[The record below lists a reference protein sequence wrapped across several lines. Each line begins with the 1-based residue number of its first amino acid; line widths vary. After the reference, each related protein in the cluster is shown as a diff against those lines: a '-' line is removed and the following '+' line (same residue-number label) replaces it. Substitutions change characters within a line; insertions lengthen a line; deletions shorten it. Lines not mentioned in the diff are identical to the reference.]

1 MDYEDFNDV
10 NQCLQEAQD
19 AEEDMRALAK
29 DALVFIT
36 KQGGQW
42 EPDRWSDNQGKPRYT
57 FDQTTPIVD
66 QIAGDL
72 DDSDFD
78 VKVSPADGSATKE
91 GAELIDGIIRNIE
104 RLSEARHI
112 YSDAARNMVTSGIDH
127 WMVETDY
134 VNSNSFDQ
142 EIKISPIFN
151 SCERVWFDTNS
162 HKIDRSDAKYGFL
175 LSAIATKNYYE
186 EFPEGSGQSV
196 STDDNNDSVYYNK
209 PDQVIIGHFYY
220 CKEIEFE
227 IVETKLG
234 RVFEYNEAFKL
245 VEDALAEEGETIEQR
260 RTRMKKVFCM
270 RKFDGSGWLT
280 DPVETVFE
288 TIPIVPVY
296 GNYKVIENKPTYHGA
311 VLKLMDAQRVLNYSM
326 SREIEEGALAP
337 RAKYWMTRTQASG
350 NEAQLSTLNTNSDPV
365 QFYTHDAEAPQV
377 PMQQGGAQIN
387 QGLRA
392 ISEGMMGVMS
402 KTAGIFAAGMGDN
415 PDLQSGV
422 AIGKLQ
428 DKANNITTK
437 YFSSMEKAIAATA
450 RLLGQAIPK
459 VYDNER
465 EIQIV
470 KPDGALE
477 NTILNQNDDN
487 GEMNNVIGDGQY
499 AYTCTSSPSFDS
511 RQTETVNAITELA
524 QYDPTLLQMS
534 SDVLL
539 NNINA
544 PSIDKIAERK
554 RIELLIA
561 GIIPQT
567 QQTAEEQQMLAMM
580 AQQQANQ
587 PQEPSAEMA
596 LAQAEQAKAQ
606 AALERNQ
613 IAAQKDQ
620 MEAQFKMQKN
630 QLDLQRQEIELEE
643 KKAKLQ
649 LSANDQ
655 RFQQAMEAQQ
665 LALQKISEQI
675 ENMNVQADTAVKI
688 DSIRRD

>member
-1 MDYEDFNDV
+1 
-10 NQCLQEAQD
+10 
-19 AEEDMRALAK
+19 
-29 DALVFIT
+29 
-36 KQGGQW
+36 
-42 EPDRWSDNQGKPRYT
+42 
-57 FDQTTPIVD
+57 
-66 QIAGDL
+66 
-72 DDSDFD
+72 
-78 VKVSPADGSATKE
+78 
-91 GAELIDGIIRNIE
+91 
-104 RLSEARHI
+104 
-112 YSDAARNMVTSGIDH
+112 
-127 WMVETDY
+127 
-134 VNSNSFDQ
+134 
-142 EIKISPIFN
+142 
-151 SCERVWFDTNS
+151 
-162 HKIDRSDAKYGFL
+162 
-175 LSAIATKNYYE
+175 
-186 EFPEGSGQSV
+186 
-196 STDDNNDSVYYNK
+196 
-209 PDQVIIGHFYY
+209 
-220 CKEIEFE
+220 
-227 IVETKLG
+227 
-234 RVFEYNEAFKL
+234 
-245 VEDALAEEGETIEQR
+245 
-260 RTRMKKVFCM
+260 
-270 RKFDGSGWLT
+270 
-280 DPVETVFE
+280 
-288 TIPIVPVY
+288 
-296 GNYKVIENKPTYHGA
+296 
-311 VLKLMDAQRVLNYSM
+311 
-326 SREIEEGALAP
+326 
-337 RAKYWMTRTQASG
+337 
-350 NEAQLSTLNTNSDPV
+350 
-365 QFYTHDAEAPQV
+365 
-377 PMQQGGAQIN
+377 
-387 QGLRA
+387 
-392 ISEGMMGVMS
+392 
-402 KTAGIFAAGMGDN
+402 
-415 PDLQSGV
+415 
-422 AIGKLQ
+422 
-428 DKANNITTK
+428 
-437 YFSSMEKAIAATA
+437 
-450 RLLGQAIPK
+450 LLGQAIPK

-688 DSIRRD
+688 DSITRD